1 MMSVQK
7 PDRRIERTR
16 KLLRDSL
23 TELIM
28 EKNYD
33 KITVQDIID
42 RANVGRSTFY
52 THFLDK
58 DDLLIGEMSVFR
70 IDVAEHFEIQ
80 EKGVNPLSTI
90 TIFEHVK
97 ENYPLYRAMIGTEGI
112 ELTSRMAKKKMSE
125 HLEDRINLLVETGH
139 EMPLPAPVIIQ
150 FLTGALLNIMAWWL
164 DNKMPYTPE
173 EMDEMYQKLT
183 MRGLESLITDVVEQ

>member
-1 MMSVQK
+1 MSVQK
-7 PDRRIERTR
+7 QDRRIERTR
-16 KLLRDSL
+16 KMLRDSL

-28 EKNYD
+28 EKDYD

-58 DDLLIGEMSVFR
+58 DDLLIGELSVFR
-70 IDVAEHFEIQ
+70 IDVADHFEIQ
-80 EKGVNPLSTI
+80 GEGVNPLSTL
-90 TIFEHVK
+90 TIFEHVQ

-112 ELTSRMAKKKMSE
+112 ELASRMAKKKISE
-125 HLEDRINLLVETGH
+125 HLENRFKQLLEIGH
-139 EMPLPAPVIIQ
+139 VVPVPAPVIIQ
-150 FLTGALLNIMAWWL
+150 FLTGALFDMMAWWL

-173 EMDEMYQKLT
+173 EMDEMYLKLALP
-183 MRGLESLITDVVEQ
+183 GLERLITEAAAQ